1 MKMSLGVKIAAPIV
15 VLGLFVII
23 MPMINI
29 WHFDNVARSL
39 GSDGS
44 GNGKFVQAVLSYNYL
59 VMFASLL
66 IGGIGMS
73 AGIVISHRLIKGL
86 RPATASLKRTAEFIG
101 KQSRIFAISSEE
113 IARGTG
119 EQAASLEETS
129 SALEE
134 IASMTARNAGNAHQ
148 ANSLMQANQ
157 ATVREAE
164 RAMKEMTVSM
174 AEITNSGRE
183 TSKIVKTIDEI
194 AFQTNLLALNAAV
207 EAARA
212 GEAGQGFAV
221 VAEEVRNLAMR
232 AAEAARNTANLID
245 ETSKKIQDGSALV
258 ARTEEA
264 FSSVTQGAG
273 KVAGLIAEIAGAS
286 QEQSNGISQ
295 LNQTVSNMD
304 KVVQTNA
311 GHAEDNSS
319 MAKDLQEEGADLE
332 RVVGQLLEL
341 MNIDAE
347 KGQVVSSRQ
356 RAVTAASAVS
366 KQTHPSRAETGQAK
380 GRALLPRP
388 QRKKEAIPERQL
400 TGSRQK
406 AQSTSP
412 TPAKEQQKKPA
423 EVIPFDDDDFEDF

>member
-1 MKMSLGVKIAAPIV
+1 MKMPLGVKIAAPVV
-15 VLGLFVII
+15 VLGFFAII
-23 MPMINI
+23 MPIVNV
-29 WHFDNVARSL
+29 WHFDNVARPL
-39 GSDGS
+39 MS
-44 GNGKFVQAVLSYNYL
+44 GGFENDQFINAVTKYHYS
-59 VMFASLL
+59 VMFFSLL

-73 AGIVISHRLIKGL
+73 SGVVISYRLIMGL
-86 RPATASLKRTAEFIG
+86 RPFTARLKRTAEFIG
-101 KQSRIFAISSEE
+101 KQSKIFAISSEE

-119 EQAASLEETS
+119 EQAVSLEETS

-134 IASMTARNAGNAHQ
+134 IASMVARNAGNAQ
-148 ANSLMQANQ
+148 EANSLMQANQ

-164 RAMKEMTVSM
+164 RAMKEMAVSIT
-174 AEITNSGRE
+174 EITSSGRE

-286 QEQSNGISQ
+286 QEQSNGINQ

-319 MAKDLQEEGADLE
+319 MAKDLKEEGADLE
-332 RVVGQLLEL
+332 RVVGQLIEL
-341 MNIDAE
+341 MNIDVE
-347 KGQVVSSRQ
+347 KVQGMAGQQKSLKTSGAAPWRTSSSRPD
-356 RAVTAASAVS
+356 S
-366 KQTHPSRAETGQAK
+366 GQAK
-380 GRALLPRP
+380 AQALLSRP
-388 QRKKEAIPERQL
+388 PRKKEAKPGSQL
-400 TGSRQK
+400 KGSRPK
-406 AQSTSP
+406 EQSAP
-412 TPAKEQQKKPA
+412 PAAKEQKKPA

>member
-1 MKMSLGVKIAAPIV
+1 MPLGVKIAVPV
-15 VLGLFVII
+15 VLLGLFIII
-23 MPMINI
+23 MPII
-29 WHFDNVARSL
+29 SVWHFDNVA
-39 GSDGS
+39 GSVRTGDMEYGQ
-44 GNGKFVQAVLSYNYL
+44 FIDAVTRYHYM
-59 VMFASLL
+59 VMFIGLV

-73 AGIVISHRLIKGL
+73 AGIVISHRLINGL

-134 IASMTARNAGNAHQ
+134 IASMVARNAGNAQ
-148 ANSLMQANQ
+148 EANSLMQANQ
-157 ATVREAE
+157 STVREAE
-164 RAMKEMTVSM
+164 QAMKEMAVSM
-174 AEITNSGRE
+174 VEITNSGRE

-221 VAEEVRNLAMR
+221 VADEVRNLAMR

-245 ETSKKIQDGSALV
+245 ETSKKILDGSALV

-264 FSSVTQGAG
+264 FTSVSEGAG

-286 QEQSNGISQ
+286 QEQSNGINQ
-295 LNQTVSNMD
+295 LNLTVSNMD
-304 KVVQTNA
+304 KVVQANA

-319 MAKDLQEEGADLE
+319 LAKDLEEEGVDLE
-332 RVVGQLLEL
+332 RVVGQLIEL
-341 MNIDAE
+341 MNINVEEVQVTADQQKFVKASGAAS
-347 KGQVVSSRQ
+347 KRISSPRPATGQV
-356 RAVTAASAVS
+356 
-366 KQTHPSRAETGQAK
+366 K
-380 GRALLPRP
+380 GRAMLPRP
-388 QRKKEAIPERQL
+388 PRRKEA
-400 TGSRQK
+400 TAGSQPKSSRPKEQN
-406 AQSTSP
+406 ALP
-412 TPAKEQQKKPA
+412 AAKEQQKKPA
-423 EVIPFDDDDFEDF
+423 EVIPFDDDDFQDF